1 MIVPIIAQ
9 PVSFTLPPI
18 RGDASKVFPW
28 REARILDS
36 NVGAIDIAE
45 ALGISAL
52 RLQPARC
59 SRGCPVSCRVF
70 RFLVTALFCD
80 DRKFAIRFLDRARR
94 RIFKPDL

>member
-28 REARILDS
+28 REARILDID
-36 NVGAIDIAE
+36 VGSIDIAE

-52 RLQPARC
+52 RLQPVRS
-59 SRGCPVSCRVF
+59 SRGCPASCRVS
-70 RFLVTALFCD
+70 RFLVTALFCG
-80 DRKFAIRFLDRARR
+80 DRMFATKFLDMAQAPY
-94 RIFKPDL
+94 F